1 MELKP
6 RQIPKR
12 KLPVWKMK
20 NDKIVKNV
28 KKKPTPKPVIKEIV
42 NEDGTVTKQEHI
54 PVPDDDGFESMSHSE
69 AQPSEDEE
77 NRNNT

>member
-20 NDKIVKNV
+20 NDKIVKTL
-28 KKKPTPKPVIKEIV
+28 KKKITPKPDIV
-42 NEDGTVTKQEHI
+42 NEDGTVTKQEQV
-54 PVPDDDGFESMSHSE
+54 PAPDDDGFESMNHSE
-69 AQPSEDEE
+69 THPSEDED